1 MWPFQP
7 SAWTARTKAVGFIDL
22 THIGLPGHEAAPYPF
37 GRSNPRVARPNEHAG
52 GTFAVNIVTPASSR
66 VTSAGVT
73 GTAAVSA
80 GAANGAASTAMED
93 RPTRE
98 QAEAAVRTLLRW
110 AGDDP
115 DREGLR
121 DTPSRVAR
129 AYQEF
134 FVGYATDP
142 VAVLERTFEE
152 TDGYDEIVLLRDIR
166 LESTCEHHMA
176 PIIGRAHVAYLPHRR
191 VVGISKLARVVD
203 AYAKRLQIQEKLTA
217 QIANTIQDVLEPLGV
232 AVVIEAAHQC
242 MTTRG
247 VHKPG
252 VTMVT
257 SRMLG
262 AFRDNAATRRE
273 LLAMIG
279 NRGSAILSE

>member
-1 MWPFQP
+1 MNKLTPVPRPLKPGAEPRP
-7 SAWTARTKAVGFIDL
+7 S
-22 THIGLPGHEAAPYPF
+22 
-37 GRSNPRVARPNEHAG
+37 
-52 GTFAVNIVTPASSR
+52 
-66 VTSAGVT
+66 
-73 GTAAVSA
+73 
-80 GAANGAASTAMED
+80 
-93 RPTRE
+93 RE
-98 QAEAAVRTLLRW
+98 EAEAAVRTLLRW

-115 DREGLR
+115 TREGLV

-129 AYQEF
+129 AYEEF
-134 FVGYATDP
+134 FAGYDVDP
-142 VAVLERTFEE
+142 VALLERTFEE

-166 LESTCEHHMA
+166 LESHCEHHMV

-191 VVGISKLARVVD
+191 VVGISKLARVVE

-217 QIANTIQDVLEPLGV
+217 QIANTLQDVLQPKGV

-247 VHKPG
+247 IHKPG

-262 AFRDNAATRRE
+262 TFRDNPATRRE

-279 NRGSAILSE
+279 NRAPGGSYDD